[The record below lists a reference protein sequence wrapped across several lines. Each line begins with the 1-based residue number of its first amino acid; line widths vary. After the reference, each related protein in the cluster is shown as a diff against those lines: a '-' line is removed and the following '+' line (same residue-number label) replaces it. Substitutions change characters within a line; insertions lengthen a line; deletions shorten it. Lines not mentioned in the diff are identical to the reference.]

1 MMVGF
6 CLWPHAFSSLSRQ
19 LWIQGCAERSGGMA
33 AALQVL
39 SCLLRAPSRPF
50 LWGPPVAR
58 KSSGMALAEQAR
70 QLFESAVGAVQP
82 GPMLQRALSLD
93 PSGRQLKVRDRS
105 FQLRENLYLV
115 GFGKAVL
122 GMAAAAEELLGQH
135 LVQGVISVPKG
146 IRAAMEHA
154 GKQEM
159 LLKPHS
165 RIQVFE
171 GAEDNL
177 PDREAL
183 RAALAIQQ
191 LAEGLTADDL
201 LLVLIS
207 GGGSA
212 LLPAPIP
219 PVTLEEKQMLTKLLA
234 ARGATIQELNTI
246 RKALSQ
252 LKGGGLAQAAYPAQV
267 VSLILSD
274 VIGDPLEVI
283 ASGPTVASD
292 HNVQDC
298 LQILN
303 RYGLRAALPRSVK
316 TVLSRADSDPRGPH
330 ACGHVLNV
338 IIGSN
343 SLALAEAQRQAEVL
357 GYHAKVL
364 STAMQG
370 DVKSVAQFYGLLAR
384 VAVAH
389 LTSPIAGPLLEEE
402 AKLHQLAAELQLPDL
417 QLEEAL
423 EALAKAKGPVC
434 LLAGGEPTVQLQ
446 GSGKGG
452 RNQELALRVGT
463 ELGTQPLGPISVLF
477 LSGGT
482 DGQDGPT
489 KVAGAWVMSD
499 LVSQA
504 SAEGLDIATVL
515 SHNDSYTFFCS
526 LQGGTHL
533 LHTGLTGTNV
543 MDVHLLIFH
552 PQ

>member
-1 MMVGF
+1 
-6 CLWPHAFSSLSRQ
+6 
-19 LWIQGCAERSGGMA
+19 MA
-33 AALQVL
+33 IALQVL
-39 SCLLRAPSRPF
+39 RHFARAPSRPL
-50 LWGPPVAR
+50 LWGCPLTRLA
-58 KSSGMALAEQAR
+58 SGMALEEQAR
-70 QLFESAVGAVQP
+70 QIFESTVGAMLP

-93 PSGRQLKVRDRS
+93 PDSGQLKVRDRS
-105 FQLRENLYLV
+105 FQLRQNLYLV

-135 LVQGVISVPKG
+135 LVQGVISVPRG

-165 RIQVFE
+165 RVQVFE

-177 PDREAL
+177 PDRDAL
-183 RAALAIQQ
+183 RAALAIRQ

-219 PVTLEEKQMLTKLLA
+219 PVTLEEKQKLTKLLA
-234 ARGATIQELNTI
+234 ARGANIQELNTI

-274 VIGDPLEVI
+274 VVGDPVEVI
-283 ASGPTVASD
+283 ASGPTVASV
-292 HNVQDC
+292 HSVQDC
-298 LQILN
+298 LHILN

-316 TVLSRADSDPRGPH
+316 TVLARADSDPHGPH

-343 SLALAEAQRQAEVL
+343 ALALAEAQKQAEAL
-357 GYHAKVL
+357 GYKAVVL
-364 STAMQG
+364 STAIQG
-370 DVKSVAQFYGLLAR
+370 DVKNVAQFYGLLAR
-384 VAVAH
+384 VAGACLTMPVAG
-389 LTSPIAGPLLEEE
+389 TSVEEDKQLYE
-402 AKLHQLAAELQLPDL
+402 LAAQLQLPDL
-417 QLEEAL
+417 QLKEAL
-423 EALAKAKGPVC
+423 EAVVGAQGPVC

-452 RNQELALRVGT
+452 RNQELALRVGV
-463 ELGTQPLGPISVLF
+463 ELGQWPLEPIDVLF

-489 KVAGAWVMSD
+489 EAAGAWVRPE
-499 LVSQA
+499 LARQA
-504 SAEGLDIATVL
+504 VAEGLDVAAFL
-515 SHNDSYTFFCS
+515 AHNDSYTFFCRF
-526 LQGGTHL
+526 QGGAHL

-543 MDVHLLIFH
+543 MDTHLLFLR
-552 PQ
+552 PR

>member
-6 CLWPHAFSSLSRQ
+6 CLWPHSFSSLSRQ

-39 SCLLRAPSRPF
+39 PCLLRAASRPF

-58 KSSGMALAEQAR
+58 MSSGMALAEQAR

-177 PDREAL
+177 PDRDAL

-343 SLALAEAQRQAEVL
+343 SLALAEAQRHAEVL
-357 GYHAKVL
+357 GYHATVL

-370 DVKSVAQFYGLLAR
+370 DVKTVAQFYGLLAR
-384 VAVAH
+384 VAAAR
-389 LTSPIAGPLLEEE
+389 LTSPIAGHLLEEE
-402 AKLHQLAAELQLPDL
+402 AELHQLAAELQLPDL

-423 EALAKAKGPVC
+423 EAVAKAKGPVC

-463 ELGTQPLGPISVLF
+463 ELGTQPLGPIDVLF

-504 SAEGLDIATVL
+504 SAEGLDTATVL

-543 MDVHLLIFH
+543 MDVHLLIFR

>member
-1 MMVGF
+1 
-6 CLWPHAFSSLSRQ
+6 
-19 LWIQGCAERSGGMA
+19 MA

-39 SCLLRAPSRPF
+39 PRSARALSSPLLLGNP
-50 LWGPPVAR
+50 GAR
-58 KSSGMALAEQAR
+58 LVSGMALAEQAR
-70 QLFESAVGAVQP
+70 QLFESTVGAVLP
-82 GPMLQRALSLD
+82 GPMIHRALSLD
-93 PSGRQLKVRDRS
+93 PSNGQLKVRDRS
-105 FQLRENLYLV
+105 FQLQQNLYLV

-146 IRAAMEHA
+146 IRAAMECT

-177 PDREAL
+177 PDHDAL
-183 RAALAIQQ
+183 RAALAIRQ

-219 PVTLEEKQMLTKLLA
+219 PITLEEKQTLTKLLA

-274 VIGDPLEVI
+274 VVVD
-283 ASGPTVASD
+283 
-292 HNVQDC
+292 
-298 LQILN
+298 
-303 RYGLRAALPRSVK
+303 RYGLRAALPCSVK
-316 TVLSRADSDPRGPH
+316 TVLAQADSDPRGPH
-330 ACGHVLNV
+330 TCGHVLNV

-343 SLALAEAQRQAEVL
+343 ILALAEAQQQAEVL
-357 GYHAKVL
+357 GYRAVVL
-364 STAMQG
+364 SAAMQG
-370 DVKSVAQFYGLLAR
+370 DVKSMAHFYGLLAQ
-384 VAVAH
+384 VAGAY
-389 LTSPIAGPLLEEE
+389 LTPPRAGASVEDEQ
-402 AKLHQLAAELQLPDL
+402 LHELAAELQLPDM
-417 QLEEAL
+417 QLKEVL
-423 EALAKAKGPVC
+423 ESIAGARGPVC

-446 GSGKGG
+446 GTGKGG
-452 RNQELALRVGT
+452 RNQELALRVGA
-463 ELGTQPLGPISVLF
+463 ELGRRTLGPVDVLF

-482 DGQDGPT
+482 DGKDGPT
-489 KVAGAWVMSD
+489 EAAGAWVMPE

-504 SAEGLDIATVL
+504 TTEGLDVATFL
-515 SHNDSYTFFCS
+515 AHNDSHTFFCHF
-526 LQGGTHL
+526 QGGAHL
-533 LHTGLTGTNV
+533 LYTGLTGTNV
-543 MDVHLLIFH
+543 MDVHLLFLQ
-552 PQ
+552 PR

>member
-1 MMVGF
+1 
-6 CLWPHAFSSLSRQ
+6 
-19 LWIQGCAERSGGMA
+19 MA

-39 SCLLRAPSRPF
+39 PRLARAPLHPL
-50 LWGPPVAR
+50 LWRGSVAR
-58 KSSGMALAEQAR
+58 LASSMALAEQAW
-70 QLFESAVGAVQP
+70 QLFESAVGAVLP
-82 GPMLQRALSLD
+82 GPMLHRALSLD

-105 FQLRENLYLV
+105 FQLRQNVYLV
-115 GFGKAVL
+115 GFGKAVM

-135 LVQGVISVPKG
+135 LVQGVISIPKG
-146 IRAAMEHA
+146 IRAAMERA

-165 RIQVFE
+165 RVQVFE

-177 PDREAL
+177 PDRDAL
-183 RAALAIQQ
+183 RAALAIRQ

-219 PVTLEEKQMLTKLLA
+219 PVTLEEKQTLTRLLA
-234 ARGATIQELNTI
+234 AHGATIQELNTI

-274 VIGDPLEVI
+274 VVGDPVEVI
-283 ASGPTVASD
+283 ASGPTVASS
-292 HNVQDC
+292 HSVQDC
-298 LQILN
+298 LHILN

-316 TVLSRADSDPRGPH
+316 TVLSRADSDPHGPRT
-330 ACGHVLNV
+330 CGHVLNV

-343 SLALAEAQRQAEVL
+343 VLALAEAQRQAEAL
-357 GYHAKVL
+357 GYQAVVL
-364 STAMQG
+364 SAAMQG
-370 DVKSVAQFYGLLAR
+370 DVKSMAQFYGLLAH
-384 VAVAH
+384 VARTR
-389 LTSPIAGPLLEEE
+389 LTPSTAGASVEEDVQ
-402 AKLHQLAAELQLPDL
+402 LHELAAELQIPDL

-423 EALAKAKGPVC
+423 ETMAQGRGPVC

-446 GSGKGG
+446 GSGRGG
-452 RNQELALRVGT
+452 RNQELALRVGA
-463 ELGTQPLGPISVLF
+463 ELRRWPLGQIDVLF

-489 KVAGAWVMSD
+489 EAAGAWVTPE
-499 LVSQA
+499 LASQA
-504 SAEGLDIATVL
+504 AAEGLDMATFL
-515 SHNDSYTFFCS
+515 AHNDSHTFFCR
-526 LQGGTHL
+526 LQGGAHL
-533 LHTGLTGTNV
+533 LHTGMTGTNV
-543 MDVHLLIFH
+543 MDTHLLFLR
-552 PQ
+552 PR

>member
-1 MMVGF
+1 MAVTLHVLP
-6 CLWPHAFSSLSRQ
+6 CLVRALSRP
-19 LWIQGCAERSGGMA
+19 L
-33 AALQVL
+33 
-39 SCLLRAPSRPF
+39 F
-50 LWGPPVAR
+50 WGAPVAR
-58 KSSGMALAEQAR
+58 LASSMVLAEQAR
-70 QLFESAVGAVQP
+70 QLFDSVVGAVQP

-93 PSGRQLKVRDRS
+93 PGGRLLKVRDRS
-105 FQLRENLYLV
+105 FQLQQNLYLV

-122 GMAAAAEELLGQH
+122 GMAAAAEELLGHH

-154 GKQEM
+154 GKHEM

-171 GAEDNL
+171 GAENNL
-177 PDREAL
+177 PDRDAL
-183 RAALAIQQ
+183 RAALAIRQ
-191 LAEGLTADDL
+191 LADGLTADDL

-274 VIGDPLEVI
+274 VIGDPVEVI
-283 ASGPTVASD
+283 ASGPTVASA

-298 LQILN
+298 LHILN
-303 RYGLRAALPRSVK
+303 HYGLRAALPRSVK
-316 TVLSRADSDPRGPH
+316 TVLARADSDPRGPH
-330 ACGHVLNV
+330 TCGHVLNV

-343 SLALAEAQRQAEVL
+343 VLALAEAQRQAEAL
-357 GYHAKVL
+357 GYCAFML

-370 DVKSVAQFYGLLAR
+370 DVKRVAQFYGLLSR
-384 VAVAH
+384 VAGAR
-389 LTSPIAGPLLEEE
+389 LSPSMAGTSIEEE
-402 AKLHQLAAELQLPDL
+402 AKLHELLAELQIPGL
-417 QLEEAL
+417 QLEETLNAV
-423 EALAKAKGPVC
+423 AQAKGPVC

-452 RNQELALRVGT
+452 RNQELALHVGA
-463 ELGTQPLGPISVLF
+463 ELGRRPLGPVDVLF

-489 KVAGAWVMSD
+489 DAAGAWVMSE

-504 SAEGLDIATVL
+504 AAEGLDPASFL
-515 SHNDSYTFFCS
+515 AQNDSHTFFCRF
-526 LQGGTHL
+526 QGGAHL
-533 LHTGLTGTNV
+533 LYTGLTGTNV
-543 MDVHLLIFH
+543 MDAHLLLLR

>member
-1 MMVGF
+1 
-6 CLWPHAFSSLSRQ
+6 
-19 LWIQGCAERSGGMA
+19 MA

-39 SCLLRAPSRPF
+39 PCLLQAPSRPF

-58 KSSGMALAEQAR
+58 MSSGMALAEQAR

-93 PSGRQLKVRDRS
+93 PNGRQLKVRDRS

-171 GAEDNL
+171 GAENNL
-177 PDREAL
+177 PDRDAL

-343 SLALAEAQRQAEVL
+343 SLALAEAQRHAEVL
-357 GYHAKVL
+357 GYHAMVL

-384 VAVAH
+384 VAAAH
-389 LTSPIAGPLLEEE
+389 LTSPIAGHLLEEE

-423 EALAKAKGPVC
+423 EAVAKAKGPVC

-463 ELGTQPLGPISVLF
+463 ELGTQPLGPIDVLF

-504 SAEGLDIATVL
+504 AAEGLDIATVL
-515 SHNDSYTFFCS
+515 SSNDSYTFFCS

-543 MDVHLLIFH
+543 MDVHLLIFR

>member
-1 MMVGF
+1 
-6 CLWPHAFSSLSRQ
+6 
-19 LWIQGCAERSGGMA
+19 MA
-33 AALQVL
+33 VALQAL
-39 SCLLRAPSRPF
+39 PRLARAPLRPLLRGRP
-50 LWGPPVAR
+50 GAR
-58 KSSGMALAEQAR
+58 LASGMALAEQAR
-70 QLFESAVGAVQP
+70 MLFENTVGAVLP
-82 GPMLQRALSLD
+82 GPMMHRALSLD
-93 PSGRQLKVRDRS
+93 PSSGHLKVRDRS
-105 FQLRENLYLV
+105 FQLRQNLYLV

-146 IRAAMEHA
+146 IRAAVECS

-165 RIQVFE
+165 RVQVFE

-177 PDREAL
+177 PDRDSL
-183 RAALAIQQ
+183 RAALAIRQ

-219 PVTLEEKQMLTKLLA
+219 PVTLEEKQTLTKLLA

-274 VIGDPLEVI
+274 VIGDPVEVI
-283 ASGPTVASD
+283 ASGPTVASV

-298 LQILN
+298 LHILN

-316 TVLSRADSDPRGPH
+316 TVLARADSDPHGPH
-330 ACGHVLNV
+330 TCGHVHNV

-343 SLALAEAQRQAEVL
+343 ALALAEARRQAEAL
-357 GYHAKVL
+357 GYRAVVL
-364 STAMQG
+364 SAAMQG
-370 DVKSVAQFYGLLAR
+370 DVKSVAAFYGLLAR
-384 VAVAH
+384 VAGAH
-389 LTSPIAGPLLEEE
+389 LAGVSAGEE
-402 AKLHQLAAELQLPDL
+402 KQLQEQAAALQLPDL

-423 EALAKAKGPVC
+423 EAVKEAGGPIC

-452 RNQELALRVGT
+452 RNQELALRVAA
-463 ELGTQPLGPISVLF
+463 ELGPRPPPGAVDVLF

-482 DGQDGPT
+482 DGRDGPT
-489 KVAGAWVMSD
+489 EAAGAWVTPE
-499 LVSQA
+499 VASQA
-504 SAEGLDIATVL
+504 AAEGLDVATFL
-515 SHNDSYTFFCS
+515 ARNDSHTFFHR
-526 LQGGTHL
+526 LQGGAHL
-533 LHTGLTGTNV
+533 LYTGLTGTNV
-543 MDVHLLIFH
+543 MDVHFLFLR
-552 PQ
+552 PRG

>member
-1 MMVGF
+1 
-6 CLWPHAFSSLSRQ
+6 
-19 LWIQGCAERSGGMA
+19 MA

-39 SCLLRAPSRPF
+39 PYLVRAPSRPLF
-50 LWGPPVAR
+50 WGYPVAR
-58 KSSGMALAEQAR
+58 LASGMALSEQAQ

-93 PSGRQLKVRDRS
+93 PDGIQLKVRDRS
-105 FQLRENLYLV
+105 FQLQQNLYLV

-122 GMAAAAEELLGQH
+122 GMAAAVEELLGHH
-135 LVQGVISVPKG
+135 LVQGVISIPKG
-146 IRAAMEHA
+146 IRATMERA
-154 GKQEM
+154 GKQEL

-165 RIQVFE
+165 RVKVFE

-177 PDREAL
+177 PDRDAL
-183 RAALAIQQ
+183 RAALAIQH

-219 PVTLEEKQMLTKLLA
+219 PVTLEEKLMLTKLLA

-246 RKALSQ
+246 RKSLSQ

-274 VIGDPLEVI
+274 VVGDPVDVI
-283 ASGPTVASD
+283 ASGPTVAST

-298 LQILN
+298 LNILN
-303 RYGLRAALPRSVK
+303 RYGLRAALPRSIK
-316 TVLSRADSDPRGPH
+316 TVLAQADSDPRGPH
-330 ACGHVLNV
+330 TCGHVLNV

-343 SLALAEAQRQAEVL
+343 VLALAEAQRQAQLL
-357 GYHAKVL
+357 GYRAVVL
-364 STAMQG
+364 SAAIQG
-370 DVKSVAQFYGLLAR
+370 DVKSVAQFYGMLAR
-384 VAVAH
+384 VAGAH
-389 LTSPIAGPLLEEE
+389 LTSSTAGASVEEN
-402 AKLHQLAAELQLPDL
+402 AKLCELAAELRLADL
-417 QLEEAL
+417 QLEEVLVAIA
-423 EALAKAKGPVC
+423 ETKSPVC

-452 RNQELALRVGT
+452 RNQELALRVGA
-463 ELGTQPLGPISVLF
+463 ELARWPLGPVDVLF
-477 LSGGT
+477 LSGGS

-489 KVAGAWVMSD
+489 DAAGAWVMPE
-499 LVSQA
+499 LTGQA
-504 SAEGLDIATVL
+504 AAEGLDVTTFLA
-515 SHNDSYTFFCS
+515 HNDSHTFFCR
-526 LQGGTHL
+526 LHGGSHL

-543 MDVHLLIFH
+543 MDIHLLLLQ

>member
-1 MMVGF
+1 
-6 CLWPHAFSSLSRQ
+6 
-19 LWIQGCAERSGGMA
+19 MA
-33 AALQVL
+33 AALQVFP
-39 SCLLRAPSRPF
+39 CLLRAPSRPF

-58 KSSGMALAEQAR
+58 MTSGMALAEQAR
-70 QLFESAVGAVQP
+70 QLFEGAVGAVQP

-146 IRAAMEHA
+146 IRAAMELA
-154 GKQEM
+154 RKQEM

-177 PDREAL
+177 PDRDAL
-183 RAALAIQQ
+183 RAAMAIQQ

-246 RKALSQ
+246 RNALSQ

-267 VSLILSD
+267 ISLILSD
-274 VIGDPLEVI
+274 VIGDPVEVI
-283 ASGPTVASD
+283 ASGPTVAST
-292 HNVQDC
+292 HSVQDC
-298 LQILN
+298 LHILN
-303 RYGLRAALPRSVK
+303 HYGLRAALPRSVK

-330 ACGHVLNV
+330 TCGHVLNV

-343 SLALAEAQRQAEVL
+343 SLALAEAQRQAEAL
-357 GYHAKVL
+357 GYHALVL

-370 DVKSVAQFYGLLAR
+370 DVRIVAQFYGLLAR
-384 VAVAH
+384 VAAAH
-389 LTSPIAGPLLEEE
+389 LTSSMAGRPLEEE
-402 AKLHQLAAELQLPDL
+402 AQLHQLATELQLPDL

-423 EALAKAKGPVC
+423 EAVAKAEGPVC

-452 RNQELALRVGT
+452 RNQELALHVGA
-463 ELGTQPLGPISVLF
+463 ELGKQPLGPIDVLF

-504 SAEGLDIATVL
+504 SAEGLDIAAL
-515 SHNDSYTFFCS
+515 LANNDSYTFFCR

>member
-1 MMVGF
+1 
-6 CLWPHAFSSLSRQ
+6 
-19 LWIQGCAERSGGMA
+19 MA
-33 AALQVL
+33 AALQAL
-39 SCLLRAPSRPF
+39 PRLLRTPSLPL
-50 LWGPPVAR
+50 LWGPSVVRMA
-58 KSSGMALAEQAR
+58 SGMALAEQAR

-82 GPMLQRALSLD
+82 GPVLRRALSLD
-93 PSGRQLKVRDRS
+93 PGGRQLKVRDRS
-105 FQLRENLYLV
+105 FQLRQNLYLV

-165 RIQVFE
+165 RVQVFE
-171 GAEDNL
+171 GAENNL
-177 PDREAL
+177 PDHDAL

-191 LAEGLTADDL
+191 LAESLTADDL

-274 VIGDPLEVI
+274 VVGDPVEVI
-283 ASGPTVASD
+283 ASGPTVASA
-292 HNVQDC
+292 HSVQDC
-298 LQILN
+298 LHILN
-303 RYGLRAALPRSVK
+303 HYGLRAALPRSVK

-330 ACGHVLNV
+330 TCGHVLNV

-343 SLALAEAQRQAEVL
+343 VLALAEAQRLAEVL
-357 GYHAKVL
+357 GYRAVVL
-364 STAMQG
+364 STAVQG

-384 VAVAH
+384 VAAGR
-389 LTSPIAGPLLEEE
+389 LTSSVPGASMDEE
-402 AKLHQLAAELQLPDL
+402 AKLHQLATELQLPDL

-423 EALAKAKGPVC
+423 EAVAEAKGPVC

-463 ELGTQPLGPISVLF
+463 ELGRGPLGPVDVLF

-489 KVAGAWVMSD
+489 EAAGAWVTSE
-499 LVSQA
+499 LASQA
-504 SAEGLDIATVL
+504 AAQGLDVATFL
-515 SHNDSYTFFCS
+515 AHNDSHTFFCG

-533 LHTGLTGTNV
+533 LYTGLTGTNV
-543 MDVHLLIFH
+543 MDAHLLFLR

>member
-1 MMVGF
+1 
-6 CLWPHAFSSLSRQ
+6 
-19 LWIQGCAERSGGMA
+19 MA

-39 SCLLRAPSRPF
+39 PCVVRAPSRPLF
-50 LWGPPVAR
+50 WGAPVAR
-58 KSSGMALAEQAR
+58 LASGMALAEQAQ
-70 QLFESAVGAVQP
+70 QLFESAVSAVQP
-82 GPMLQRALSLD
+82 GPMLRRALSLD
-93 PSGRQLKVRDRS
+93 PCGRQLKVRDRS
-105 FQLRENLYLV
+105 FQLQQNLYLV

-135 LVQGVISVPKG
+135 LVQGVISVPRG
-146 IRAAMEHA
+146 IRAAVERA

-165 RIQVFE
+165 RVQVFE

-177 PDREAL
+177 PDRDAL
-183 RAALAIQQ
+183 RAALAIRH

-219 PVTLEEKQMLTKLLA
+219 PVTLEEKQMLTRLLA
-234 ARGATIQELNTI
+234 ARGATIHELNTI

-274 VIGDPLEVI
+274 VVGDPVEVI
-283 ASGPTVASD
+283 ASGPTVASA

-298 LQILN
+298 LHILN
-303 RYGLRAALPRSVK
+303 HYGLRAALPRSVK
-316 TVLSRADSDPRGPH
+316 TVLARADSDPHGPH
-330 ACGHVLNV
+330 TCGHVLNV

-343 SLALAEAQRQAEVL
+343 ALALAEAQRQAEAL
-357 GYHAKVL
+357 GYRAMVL
-364 STAMQG
+364 SAAVQG
-370 DVKSVAQFYGLLAR
+370 DVKRVGQFYGLLAR
-384 VAVAH
+384 VAGAC
-389 LTSPIAGPLLEEE
+389 LAPSEAGASEEE
-402 AKLHQLAAELQLPDL
+402 NAKLCELAAELQLPDL
-417 QLEEAL
+417 KLDEVLEGVAEAR
-423 EALAKAKGPVC
+423 GPVC

-446 GSGKGG
+446 GSGRGG
-452 RNQELALRVGT
+452 RNQELALHVAA
-463 ELGTQPLGPISVLF
+463 ELGRVPLGPVDVLF

-489 KVAGAWVMSD
+489 EAAGAWVMPE
-499 LVSQA
+499 LASQA
-504 SAEGLDIATVL
+504 AAEGLDMATFL
-515 SHNDSYTFFCS
+515 AHNDSHTFFCR
-526 LQGGTHL
+526 LRGGSHL
-533 LHTGLTGTNV
+533 LYTGLTGTNV
-543 MDVHLLIFH
+543 MDAHLLLLQ

>member
-6 CLWPHAFSSLSRQ
+6 CLWPHSFSSLSRQ

-39 SCLLRAPSRPF
+39 PCLLRAPSRPF

-58 KSSGMALAEQAR
+58 MSSGMALAEQAR

-93 PSGRQLKVRDRS
+93 SSGRQLKVRDRS

-177 PDREAL
+177 PDRDAL

-292 HNVQDC
+292 HSVQDC

-343 SLALAEAQRQAEVL
+343 SLALAEAQRHAEVL
-357 GYHAKVL
+357 GYHATVL

-384 VAVAH
+384 VAAAR
-389 LTSPIAGPLLEEE
+389 LTSPIAGHLLEEE

-423 EALAKAKGPVC
+423 EAVAKAKGPVC

-463 ELGTQPLGPISVLF
+463 ELGTQPLGPIDVLF

-543 MDVHLLIFH
+543 MDVHLLIFR

>member
-1 MMVGF
+1 
-6 CLWPHAFSSLSRQ
+6 
-19 LWIQGCAERSGGMA
+19 
-33 AALQVL
+33 
-39 SCLLRAPSRPF
+39 
-50 LWGPPVAR
+50 
-58 KSSGMALAEQAR
+58 
-70 QLFESAVGAVQP
+70 
-82 GPMLQRALSLD
+82 
-93 PSGRQLKVRDRS
+93 
-105 FQLRENLYLV
+105 
-115 GFGKAVL
+115 
-122 GMAAAAEELLGQH
+122 MAAAAEELLGQH
-135 LVQGVISVPKG
+135 LVQGVISVPNSLL
-146 IRAAMEHA
+146 R
-154 GKQEM
+154 EM

-177 PDREAL
+177 PDRDAL

-292 HNVQDC
+292 HSVQDC
-298 LQILN
+298 LHILN

-357 GYHAKVL
+357 GYHAMVL

-384 VAVAH
+384 VAAAH
-389 LTSPIAGPLLEEE
+389 LTSPIE
-402 AKLHQLAAELQLPDL
+402 AKLRQLAAELQLPDL

-423 EALAKAKGPVC
+423 EAVAKAKGPVC

-452 RNQELALRVGT
+452 RNQELALRMGT
-463 ELGTQPLGPISVLF
+463 ELGTQPLGPIDVLF

-526 LQGGTHL
+526 LQGGMHL

-543 MDVHLLIFH
+543 MDVHLLIFR